1 MFSNNFNYDLSEN
14 VIGQISDIKLTDA
27 QFSIKTNRTCT
38 ASIICC
44 C

>member
-1 MFSNNFNYDLSEN
+1 MINHNFNYDLSES
-14 VIGQISDIKLTDA
+14 VIGQITDIKLTDA

-38 ASIICC
+38 VSIGCC